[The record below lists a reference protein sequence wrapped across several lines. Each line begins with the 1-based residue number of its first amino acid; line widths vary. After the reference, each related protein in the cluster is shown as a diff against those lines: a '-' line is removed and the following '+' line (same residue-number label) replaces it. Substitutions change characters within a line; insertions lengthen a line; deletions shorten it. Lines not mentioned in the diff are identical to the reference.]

1 MKELEVF
8 QNAEFGS
15 VRTVTIG
22 GVPYFVGKDV
32 TEILGYTNPSKALTD
47 HVDNED
53 KLITNRYRV

>member
-53 KLITNRYRV
+53 KLNNESL